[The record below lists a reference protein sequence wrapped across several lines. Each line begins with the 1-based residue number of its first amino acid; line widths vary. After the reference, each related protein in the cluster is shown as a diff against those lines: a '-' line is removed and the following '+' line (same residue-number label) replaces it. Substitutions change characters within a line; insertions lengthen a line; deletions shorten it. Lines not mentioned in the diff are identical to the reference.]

1 MHGIPRY
8 RAFNGPAIFS
18 QGFRP
23 FFLGAG
29 VWAALAVLIW
39 LIFVSGDAA
48 LPTTFSPVRW
58 HAHEML
64 FGFAA
69 AAVAGFVLTAIPNWT
84 GRLPLQGAP
93 LITLFFAWLIGRA
106 AMASSAVVGAPLAA
120 IADLAFLALLFVTAL
135 REVVAGRNWRNIPI
149 PVAVATLVV
158 ANALTQLEANGLAQ
172 SGMVGERLGLATFIL
187 LISLIG
193 GRIIPSFTRNW
204 LAKNGSDVMPVPF
217 SRFDVWILL
226 LVMVALGLWV
236 ASPSAQLTG
245 VALIVTGFMSVARL
259 VRWRGWH
266 SLSEPLLW
274 VLHLGY
280 AWVAVGLILL
290 GASVLFATV
299 VPYSAGIH
307 ALGTGAIGTMI
318 LAVMTRAIRGHTGR
332 PLEAG
337 YGTAAIYALITLAAI
352 LRVTA
357 PFSPDA
363 YVELVVVSGVVWIA
377 AFSLFVVGYGRWV
390 LTH

>member
-29 VWAALAVLIW
+29 IWAALAVLIW
-39 LIFVSGDAA
+39 LIVVSGDAS
-48 LPTTFSPVRW
+48 LPITFSPVRW

-93 LITLFFAWLIGRA
+93 LITLFCAWLLGRA
-106 AMASSAVVGAPLAA
+106 AMASSGVIGAPLAA
-120 IADLAFLALLFVTAL
+120 IADLAFLTLLFLTAL
-135 REVVAGRNWRNIPI
+135 REVVAGRNWRNMPIPI
-149 PVAVATLVV
+149 AVATLVV

-204 LAKNGSDVMPVPF
+204 LAKKGSDVMPIPF
-217 SRFDVWILL
+217 GRFDLLILL
-226 LVMVALGLWV
+226 LVLVALGLWV
-236 ASPSAQLTG
+236 VRPSAQLTG
-245 VALIVTGFMSVARL
+245 IALIVTGFMSVARL
-259 VRWRGWH
+259 VRWRGWR

-290 GASVLFATV
+290 GASVLFTAV

-307 ALGTGAIGTMI
+307 ALGTGAIGTMT

-332 PLEAG
+332 PLEG
-337 YGTAAIYALITLAAI
+337 GQGTAAIYALITLAAI
-352 LRVTA
+352 LRVSA
-357 PFSPDA
+357 SFMADA
-363 YVELVVVSGVVWIA
+363 YVELIVISGVFWIA
-377 AFSLFVVGYGRWV
+377 AFSLFVVGYGRWA
-390 LTH
+390 LLH